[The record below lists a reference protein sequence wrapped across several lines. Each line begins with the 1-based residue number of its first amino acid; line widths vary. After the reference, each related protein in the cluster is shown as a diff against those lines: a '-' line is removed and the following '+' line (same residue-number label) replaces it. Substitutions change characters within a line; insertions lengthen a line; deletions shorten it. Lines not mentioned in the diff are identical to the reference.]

1 MNTQGQTISL
11 NMIVKNEAPVI
22 QRCLASVRPI
32 IDQWVIVDTGST
44 DGTQALVREA
54 MADLPGALIERP
66 WVDFAHNRNEALAAA
81 RGRCDYIL
89 LIDADD
95 TLAFDEGFAL
105 PALRCDAYHVAM
117 HHGPIAY
124 HRKQLVRSALPW
136 RYTGVVHE
144 YIHCDEAR
152 TEAVLSGLHMMMN
165 HDGARARDPLTYR
178 REALVLERALLEEP
192 DNARYVFYLAQT
204 YRDAGDL
211 ELALRHYRRRA
222 AMGGWADE
230 AWCARYQ
237 AALLEERL
245 GRPWPEVLAEM
256 LAAFQFHPDRAE
268 PLYQIG
274 LHYQGLRE
282 YHAAHLFLAR
292 AMGIPFPSGN
302 CLFVERSVYD
312 YLLPMEYAVACYYV
326 GDHAAAVAT
335 NDRLLASGALPDHLI
350 DQVTRNRQF
359 SIDALSPAVG
369 RTGDR
374 GSDLTLAAM
383 DPIGCG
389 TKRTTGATLT

>member
-1 MNTQGQTISL
+1 MNTQGQTICL

-22 QRCLASVRPI
+22 RRCLASVRPI

-44 DGTQALVREA
+44 DGTQALIREA
-54 MADLPGALIERP
+54 LADLPGTLIERP

-81 RGRCDYIL
+81 RGRCDYIF

-105 PALRCDAYHVAM
+105 PALQCDAYHVAM
-117 HHGPIAY
+117 HHGPIVC

-136 RYTGVVHE
+136 RYTGLVHE

-152 TEAVLSGLHMMMN
+152 TEAVLPGLRMMMN

-178 REALVLERALLEEP
+178 REVLVLERALLEEP

-211 ELALRHYRRRA
+211 ELALRHYRRPPRWGA
-222 AMGGWADE
+222 GRTKPGAHSTRQRCSKS
-230 AWCARYQ
+230 AW
-237 AALLEERL
+237 
-245 GRPWPEVLAEM
+245 GKPWPEVLAGM
-256 LAAFQFHPDRAE
+256 LAAFQFQPDRAE

-292 AMGIPFPSGN
+292 GMGIPFPSGN
-302 CLFVERSVYD
+302 RLFVEKSVYD
-312 YLLPMEYAVACYYV
+312 SLLPMEYAVACYHV
-326 GDHAAAVAT
+326 GDHAAAIAT

-359 SIDALSPAVG
+359 SIDALSPAAGAHRRPGVSLVG
-369 RTGDR
+369 
-374 GSDLTLAAM
+374 SA
-383 DPIGCG
+383 
-389 TKRTTGATLT
+389 KRTMSSCAGM